1 VARATVA
8 MNRQRT
14 SATHRHRFSCH
25 TRGFAALPVEPQLRC
40 QRDTWDMRDT

>member
-1 VARATVA
+1 LILAIHLR
-8 MNRQRT
+8 RT
-14 SATHRHRFSCH
+14 SRL